1 MKHLFKTTVYIF
13 FFIFSFTHLASQE
26 LLEEIPLE
34 QQVKKATTIIEGKV
48 VAKESFWDND
58 YNLIYT
64 VNTLEVNKV
73 FKGEPVTQIN
83 VITMGG
89 TINENSL
96 IVNPSLSLNYND
108 VGLITLQES
117 DIDLVDYNISNGK
130 LYTPICTVQSF
141 YKYNTFDNIVV
152 NPFVTIPSIIN
163 FNLEVEKLT
172 GITSKKMSLTNKD
185 NNETKVVSSKAVLA
199 PSNISFSPSSI
210 GAGSQSQLTITG
222 SGFGNSNG
230 IIFFKDPNNGGRG
243 FLSTVNSDI
252 ISWTDTRIVV
262 EVPSRAGTGTIVVR
276 NSDGE
281 ETESTNSLFV
291 PYSLTNL
298 GRSSTQHMD
307 LNGDGGLTWSINFDF
322 ARNTAANNAALRAI
336 ETWRCETGINW
347 TVGEGTNINQNR
359 NDNVNV
365 ISFGDLPAGSIGI
378 TFVQGTT
385 CNNGVFLITDVDI
398 IMRRQN
404 NGINWNFGPEPT
416 TRFNNDFESTFLHEL
431 GHAHL
436 LGHVINSRDLM
447 NFSSTNGVD
456 IRTPSNNNI
465 IGANII
471 MEHSTT
477 RRVCRGQD
485 LVVPFVCPTN
495 SLADEILGEDS
506 EALRVFPNPNT
517 GLFFIEGE
525 PSLNLE
531 RAVIFDVSGRL
542 IKEIDLAGVTNS
554 ATVDLSGASSGLYFV
569 NIYYNNT
576 KEVKKVLV
584 E

>member
-26 LLEEIPLE
+26 LLEKIPLE

-73 FKGEPVTQIN
+73 FKGEPVTQVN